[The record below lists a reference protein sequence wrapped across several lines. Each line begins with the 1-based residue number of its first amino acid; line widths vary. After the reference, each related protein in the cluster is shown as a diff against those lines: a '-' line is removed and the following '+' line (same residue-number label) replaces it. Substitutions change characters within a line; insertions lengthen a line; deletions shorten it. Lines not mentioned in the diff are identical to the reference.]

1 MNCKLLLSAAVFLLG
16 TSAIAQDYSVKRS
29 VPGVLA
35 LAESNSVV
43 LSYGSD
49 LAVMQVGMGRET
61 TIAAASYYPEDMLGV
76 YKGCTIDSVQ
86 IALWDDCTDGKIL
99 IWNQPTDETPL
110 FEQNV
115 GDMSYGWAVY
125 KFDKPFEITGDA
137 IFVGYEN
144 TGQDQVALSDVACPN
159 SLYLRNSD
167 GSWSD
172 MYTANGWNALC
183 LRVFI
188 SGDMPDREMALKS
201 VEDIYVQTGKE
212 FAVSG
217 TVENMVTTEVTEYE
231 IVCEIDGVEKAR
243 ETFATTLGA
252 NGKEA
257 FRLAVPAIDSE
268 GNHTATVSIDKVNGE
283 ADASQAN
290 NSMTKDFEVKD
301 LMFDR
306 KVVLEEGT
314 GTWCGYCVR
323 GIVGIREMKA
333 LYPETFIPIAV
344 HNGDEMAVSGYQTI
358 ISQYMS
364 SGLPG
369 SVMNRK
375 LSLDPNFD
383 DIRTSFLAE
392 FHPVNA
398 GIEAEAAFVD
408 ENRNSISVKTKT
420 TFGLSYDDA
429 NYRIAVVLLE
439 NEVEGYAQAN
449 AYANNALGE
458 MGGFEDLPRTVE
470 MNMNEVARGIYKTAT
485 GVRNSVPATI
495 EKGVAYD
502 FEYTITETEYE
513 AAGVQD
519 DANIEVVVMLIDMDT
534 EEIINADKVKVEAPK
549 SLLDGKADGLR
560 VYAEDGKIVV
570 EGDYDNFTVTDI
582 AGMSR
587 VNENLDKGVY
597 IVEIF
602 DDGLRM
608 VRKVAVR

>member
-29 VPGVLA
+29 VPGALA

-268 GNHTATVSIDKVNGE
+268 GNHTATVYIDKVNGE

-383 DIRTSFLAE
+383 DIRSAFLDE
-392 FHPVNA
+392 LHPVDA

-458 MGGFEDLPRTVE
+458 MGGFEDLPRMVE

-485 GVRNSVPATI
+485 GVRNSVPAII

>member
-1 MNCKLLLSAAVFLLG
+1 MKRKLLLSTAVFLAG
-16 TSAIAQDYSVKRS
+16 TMAFAQDFTFAKRNAP
-29 VPGVLA
+29 VVA
-35 LAESNSVV
+35 AESNSVV
-43 LSYGSD
+43 LSYSSY
-49 LAVMQVGMGRET
+49 LASMQVGVGREA
-61 TIAAASYYPEDMLGV
+61 TIAAASYYPEEIMNI

-86 IALWDDCTDGKIL
+86 IALWSECTDGKIL
-99 IWNQPTDETPL
+99 IWRQPTDETPL

-115 GDMSYGWAVY
+115 GTMGYAWNVY
-125 KFDKPFEITGDA
+125 KFDEPFEITGEG
-137 IFVGYEN
+137 IYVGYEN
-144 TGQDQVALSDVACPN
+144 TGMDQVALSDVACPN
-159 SLYLRNSD
+159 SLFLRNPD

-172 MYTANGWNALC
+172 MYAANGWNALC
-183 LRVFI
+183 LRLYI
-188 SGDMPDREMALKS
+188 SGVMPEREMALKS
-201 VEDIYVQTGKE
+201 VDDIYVQTGKDYV
-212 FAVSG
+212 VSG
-217 TVENMVTTEVTEYE
+217 VVENLVPAEVTEYE
-231 IVCEIDGVEKAR
+231 MVCEIDGVEKAR
-243 ETFATTLGA
+243 QTFTTSLAA
-252 NGKEA
+252 NDLDN
-257 FRLAVPAIDSE
+257 FDITLPAIGSE
-268 GNHTATVSIDKVNGE
+268 GSHTATVYIDKVNGA

-290 NSMTKDFEVKD
+290 NSLTKDFEVKD

-333 LYPETFIPIAV
+333 LYPEAFIPIAI
-344 HNGDEMAVSGYQTI
+344 HNGDEMAVNAYQAI

-364 SGLPG
+364 QGLPG
-369 SVMNRK
+369 SAMNRK
-375 LSLDPNFD
+375 IILDPNFD
-383 DIRTSFLAE
+383 DIRSAFLDE
-392 FHPVNA
+392 FHPVDA
-398 GIEAEAAFVD
+398 GIEAEAVFTSD
-408 ENRNSISVKTKT
+408 DRNSISVKTKT
-420 TFGLSYDDA
+420 TFGVSYDDA

-439 NEVEGYAQAN
+439 NGVEGYAQSN
-449 AYANNALGE
+449 YYSGGRYGE
-458 MGGFEDLPRTVE
+458 MGGFESLPSHVE
-470 MNMNEVARGIYKTAT
+470 MEMNEVARGIYKTAI
-485 GVRNSVPATI
+485 GVRNSVPTTI

-560 VYAEDGKIVV
+560 VYAEDWKIVV

>member
-1 MNCKLLLSAAVFLLG
+1 MNCKLLLSTAVFLLG
-16 TSAIAQDYSVKRS
+16 TSAFAQDFYVKRS
-29 VPGVLA
+29 MPNA
-35 LAESNSVV
+35 TEAEGNSVV
-43 LSYGSD
+43 LSYSSY
-49 LAVMQVGMGRET
+49 LAYMQVGLGREA
-61 TIAAASYYPEDMLGV
+61 TIAAASYYPEDMMSV

-99 IWNQPTDETPL
+99 IWNLPTDETPL
-110 FEQNV
+110 FEQSV
-115 GDMSYGWAVY
+115 GNMSYGWAIY

-137 IFVGYEN
+137 IYVGYEN
-144 TGQDQVALSDVACPN
+144 TGMDQVALSDVACPN
-159 SLYLRNSD
+159 SLFLRNTD

-172 MYTANGWNALC
+172 MYAANGWNALC
-183 LRVFI
+183 LRLYI
-188 SGDMPDREMALKS
+188 SGVMPEREMALKS
-201 VEDIYVQTGKE
+201 VDDIYVQTGKDYV
-212 FAVSG
+212 VSG
-217 TVENMVTTEVTEYE
+217 VVENLVPAEVTEYE
-231 IVCEIDGVEKAR
+231 MVCEIDGVEKAR
-243 ETFATTLGA
+243 QTFTTSLGA
-252 NGKEA
+252 NDTET
-257 FRLAVPAIDSE
+257 FRLQLPAIESE
-268 GNHTATVSIDKVNGE
+268 GSHTATVYIDKVNGE

-290 NSMTKDFEVKD
+290 NTATKGFDVKD
-301 LMFDR
+301 LLFDR

-314 GTWCGYCVR
+314 GTWCQYCVR

-344 HNGDEMAVSGYQTI
+344 HNGDEMAVSAYQTI
-358 ISQYMS
+358 ISQYMT
-364 SGLPG
+364 GLPG

-375 LSLDPNFD
+375 LVLDPNFE

-495 EKGVAYD
+495 EKV
-502 FEYTITETEYE
+502 
-513 AAGVQD
+513 
-519 DANIEVVVMLIDMDT
+519 EVVVMLIDMDT

-549 SLLDGKADGLR
+549 SLLDGKVDGLR

>member
-1 MNCKLLLSAAVFLLG
+1 MNCKLLLSTAVFLLG
-16 TSAIAQDYSVKRS
+16 TSAFAQDFYVKRGM
-29 VPGVLA
+29 PNA
-35 LAESNSVV
+35 TEAEGNSVV
-43 LSYGSD
+43 LSYSSY
-49 LAVMQVGMGRET
+49 LAYMQVGLGREA
-61 TIAAASYYPEDMLGV
+61 TIAAASYYPEDMMSV

-99 IWNQPTDETPL
+99 IWNLPTDETPL
-110 FEQNV
+110 FEQSV
-115 GDMSYGWAVY
+115 GNMSYGWAIY

-137 IFVGYEN
+137 IYVGYEN
-144 TGQDQVALSDVACPN
+144 TGMDQVALSDVACPN
-159 SLYLRNSD
+159 SLFLRNSD

-172 MYTANGWNALC
+172 MYAANGWNALC
-183 LRVFI
+183 LRLYI
-188 SGDMPDREMALKS
+188 SGVMPEREMALKS
-201 VEDIYVQTGKE
+201 VDDIYVQTGKDYV
-212 FAVSG
+212 VSG
-217 TVENMVTTEVTEYE
+217 VVENLVPAEVTEYE
-231 IVCEIDGVEKAR
+231 MVCEIDGVEKAR
-243 ETFATTLGA
+243 QTFTTSLGA
-252 NGKEA
+252 NDTET
-257 FRLAVPAIDSE
+257 FRLQLPAIESE
-268 GNHTATVSIDKVNGE
+268 GSHTATVYIEKVNGE

-290 NSMTKDFEVKD
+290 NTATKGFDVKD
-301 LMFDR
+301 LLFDR

-314 GTWCGYCVR
+314 GTWCQYCVR

-344 HNGDEMAVSGYQTI
+344 HNGDEMAVSAYQTI
-358 ISQYMS
+358 ISQYMT
-364 SGLPG
+364 GLPG

-375 LSLDPNFD
+375 LVLDPNFE

-470 MNMNEVARGIYKTAT
+470 MNMNEVARGIYKIAT

-549 SLLDGKADGLR
+549 SLLDGKVDGLR

>member
-61 TIAAASYYPEDMLGV
+61 TIAAASYYPEDMLGI

-268 GNHTATVSIDKVNGE
+268 GNHTATVYIDKVNGE

-383 DIRTSFLAE
+383 DIRSAFLDE
-392 FHPVNA
+392 LHPVDA

-420 TFGLSYDDA
+420 TFGMSYDDA

-439 NEVEGYAQAN
+439 NEVEGYSQSN
-449 AYANNALGE
+449 YYSGGSLGE
-458 MGGFEDLPRTVE
+458 MGGFEDLPSKVE

-485 GVRNSVPATI
+485 GVRNSVPAII